1 MKKKFILSFI
11 LSLICF
17 TLVFKLFGDKIF
29 LGKNSIPVTD
39 NVPQKE
45 LDLGEDN
52 KIEKR
57 VENEILFLMMGV
69 DANGTGEYKNI
80 RTDTMM
86 LFKVNFQ
93 NGEINLLSIP
103 RDTRVLVKGKKDKIN
118 HAHSYGGSELT
129 MRTVRD
135 FLNLDIDYYVKV
147 DYNAVM
153 KIVDAIGGVEID
165 VPFDMKYKDNT
176 PGYPPLN
183 INIKKGLRVLDGKNA
198 HDFLRWRKNNSRTV
212 QYPEGDVGRIKA
224 QQMFMRELIKQTL
237 KPKNI
242 IKIPFLV
249 ETYINNVETNIP
261 TKEILKG
268 AKLASK
274 IDIDSIK
281 TDIIPGGGKT
291 IRGTSY
297 FIYDEAETEELVRN
311 IFRDYLLNE

>member
-118 HAHSYGGSELT
+118 HAHSYGGPELT

>member
-118 HAHSYGGSELT
+118 HAHSYGGPELT

-297 FIYDEAETEELVRN
+297 FLYDEAETEELVRS
-311 IFRDYLLNE
+311 IFKDYLLNE